1 MNHAPQVHPE
11 PCVIVLGS
19 VHALYRYPVKS
30 MLGESLQS
38 VPFESRGL
46 SGDRLWAV
54 EDDEGKFGSGKS
66 TRRFRRMEGLLQY
79 SARYVGDQPLIL
91 TPDGRD
97 LLADGHESA
106 ADLSARIGRHVRITR
121 EDKISHFD
129 EGPVHL
135 LTTSALH
142 LLGHLRGQNIDPSR
156 LRCNVLL
163 QTPTDA
169 GHIESTWIGRQVSL
183 GPSVRLEIVK
193 PMPRCV
199 MVDMAQRNLEADG
212 EILKAI
218 TRADSNVCFGV
229 LTTVLIAGEVRV
241 GDEMIWD
248 RTE

>member
-1 MNHAPQVHPE
+1 VT
-11 PCVIVLGS
+11 VLGS
-19 VHALYRYPVKS
+19 VQALYRYPVKS

-38 VPFESRGL
+38 VSFEPRGL

-79 SARYVGDQPLIL
+79 GARYVGDQPLIL
-91 TPDGRD
+91 TPGGQE
-97 LLADGHESA
+97 LLADGQESA
-106 ADLSARIGRHVRITR
+106 ADLSARIGCHLRITR
-121 EDKISHFD
+121 EDNISHFD

-142 LLGHLRGQNIDPSR
+142 LLSHLRGQNIDPSR

-163 QTPTDA
+163 QTSTDA

-212 EILKAI
+212 EILNAI

-248 RTE
+248 CTE